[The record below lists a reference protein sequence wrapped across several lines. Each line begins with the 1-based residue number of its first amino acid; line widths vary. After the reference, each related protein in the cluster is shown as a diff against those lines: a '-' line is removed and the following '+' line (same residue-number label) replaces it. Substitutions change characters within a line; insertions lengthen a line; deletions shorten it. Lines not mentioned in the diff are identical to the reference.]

1 MRLSEIC
8 AGRDGNLLLE
18 QGYGRVFRFD
28 YGPHRVDPRPQVF
41 VLGRWRHPGTGNT
54 LVCGINLNY
63 LSEEE
68 INALRKALGSI
79 LSKRRLKDRYWEGMR
94 LLPGIFSN
102 AYRTYKQDEVDNVS
116 RETLRKWPSEKAR
129 EREERVKRWREMS
142 PDERREEYRKR
153 AAKAART
160 RAAKREAPPEPTYD

>member
-1 MRLSEIC
+1 MRLSEIH
-8 AGRDGNLLLE
+8 AGHSGTLLTE

-28 YGPHRVDPRPQVF
+28 YEPHRVDPRPQVF

-68 INALRKALGSI
+68 INALRKVLGSI

-116 RETLRKWPSEKAR
+116 RETLRKWPSEMAR
-129 EREERVKRWREMS
+129 EKEERARRWREMS
-142 PDERREEYRKR
+142 PDERREAYRRRAEK
-153 AAKAART
+153 AAKT
-160 RAAKREAPPEPTYD
+160 RAAKREPIPEPRYE